1 MKTFLTAAAMTLIS
15 FNSMA
20 KISEVQFKALDQTV
34 ETQLC
39 VAAAQGGVNAV
50 ESLAKSLNVNVNQ
63 MMRSVVCNE
72 SSLRRFARQYN
83 LSAKKAVDAA
93 TKDVTFKFVP
103 ADSASASK
111 ICTTAVTEGLQ
122 AVSVRPNEYSKV
134 YCNGVSLTRF
144 VRQYKS

>member
-1 MKTFLTAAAMTLIS
+1 MKTFLTAAVMTLVS

-20 KISEVQFKALDQTV
+20 TISKVQFKGLDQTV

-39 VAAAQGGVNAV
+39 VAAAQGGVAAV
-50 ESLAKSLNVNVNQ
+50 ESLAKSLNVDANQ

-72 SSLRRFARQYN
+72 SSLRRFARQYQ
-83 LSAKKAVDAA
+83 LPETKAIEVA
-93 TKDVTFKFVP
+93 TKDVIFKFVP
-103 ADSASASK
+103 ADNEAASQ
-111 ICTTAVTEGLQ
+111 ICATAVTKGLE
-122 AVSVRPNEYSKV
+122 AVSVNPNQYSKV

>member
-1 MKTFLTAAAMTLIS
+1 MTLVS

-20 KISEVQFKALDQTV
+20 TISKVQFKGLDQTV

-39 VAAAQGGVNAV
+39 VAAAQGGVTAV
-50 ESLAKSLNVNVNQ
+50 ESLAKSLNVDANQ

-72 SSLRRFARQYN
+72 SSLRRFARQYQ
-83 LSAKKAVDAA
+83 LPETKAIEVA
-93 TKDVTFKFVP
+93 TKDVIFKFVP
-103 ADSASASK
+103 ADNEAASQ
-111 ICTTAVTEGLQ
+111 ICAMAVTKGLE
-122 AVSVRPNEYSKV
+122 AVSVNPNQYSKV